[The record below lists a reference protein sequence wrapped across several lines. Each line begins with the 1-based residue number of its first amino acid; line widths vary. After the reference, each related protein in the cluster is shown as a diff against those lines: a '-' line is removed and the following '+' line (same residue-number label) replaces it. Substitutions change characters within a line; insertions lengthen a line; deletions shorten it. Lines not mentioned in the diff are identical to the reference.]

1 LAWISDGDNSLFWL
15 KNKLGRR
22 MDKIRFQEQ
31 LQAYE
36 QWKKDV
42 INTIEEYGPWLE
54 ENDMSSEDV
63 QHRIEHTV
71 DALRSDKL
79 TIAFVAEFSRGKT
92 ELINAIFFA
101 DFGRRLLPSDAGRTT
116 MCPTEIFYDE
126 ERDEAYVRLLPIETR
141 LQETSLTQLR
151 RDTKQ
156 WVHYPLE
163 TDSVEQMQAALNEV
177 IQTKTVTLEEAKHLG
192 LYSPDLHPHQNQP
205 PEMIEIPKWRHA
217 LISFPHQLLRK
228 GLTILDTPGLNAL
241 GTEPELTLNMLPAA
255 QAVLFVLGA
264 DTGVTRSD
272 MEIWQHHIKGFQSGR
287 QRGMMVV
294 LNKIDTLWDDL
305 RETDD
310 VDEAILNQQRSTAG
324 LLGLE
329 PRAVFPVSAQKG
341 LLAKIK
347 SDDTLLDKSGLLDL
361 ENYLGQD
368 VLGIK
373 QQLILE
379 TIGNDVGQML
389 DNSRSLLS
397 GKLNETKHQLEELEE
412 LSDKSDDVITNL
424 MEKTRT
430 EQAQYLRD
438 VETFQQSRK
447 QLKQQADQ
455 LSHTLNMEALDEI
468 IERCRKE
475 MANSWTTSGMKATM
489 KSLFEEIRRTMLNV
503 VTQSEQTRKL
513 IRSIYRK
520 FQNEHGFAVVQPKM
534 FSIVKYRVELELLHQ
549 EAEVFRN
556 SPVTAMMEQNFV
568 VKRFFS
574 ALVNR
579 AREIFE
585 HADNEIDGWLS
596 STLEPLVMQIKD
608 HKDMME
614 KRLNNLQKIGQSRNT
629 LQYRI
634 LELQEQYTEL
644 ARQLTALRNMANRIK
659 NSRPLNQGERPKP
672 KLVKQ
677 SAS

>member
-1 LAWISDGDNSLFWL
+1 ME
-15 KNKLGRR
+15 KV
-22 MDKIRFQEQ
+22 RFQEQ

-36 QWKKDV
+36 QWKKDI

-54 ENDMSSEDV
+54 ENGMSTEDV
-63 QHRIEHTV
+63 QQRINHT
-71 DALRSDKL
+71 LGTLKGDKL

-101 DFGRRLLPSDAGRTT
+101 DYGRRLLPSDAGRTT
-116 MCPTEIFYDE
+116 MCPTEIFYDDQ
-126 ERDEAYVRLLPIETR
+126 RNEAYVRLLPIETR
-141 LQETSLTQLR
+141 LQENTLSQLR
-151 RDTKQ
+151 HDTKQ

-163 TDSVEQMQAALNEV
+163 TDSVEQMQAALSEV
-177 IQTKTVTLEEAKHLG
+177 VQTKEVSLEEAKHLG

-205 PEMIEIPKWRHA
+205 PETVEIPKWRHA
-217 LISFPHQLLRK
+217 QISFPNPMLKK

-287 QRGMMVV
+287 QRGLMVV

-305 RETDD
+305 REHEDIH
-310 VDEAILNQQRSTAG
+310 EAIRNQQTNTAE
-324 LLGLE
+324 LLGVE
-329 PRAVFPVSAQKG
+329 PNVVFPISAQKG

-347 SDDTLLDKSGLLDL
+347 GEKQLLEKSALLDL

-368 VLGIK
+368 VLNIK
-373 QQLILE
+373 QQIILD
-379 TIGNDVGQML
+379 TVSADVGQML
-389 DNSRSLLS
+389 DNSRSMLS
-397 GKLNETKHQLEELEE
+397 GKLNDTKYQLEELEE

-424 MEKTRT
+424 MEKTRS

-438 VETFQQSRK
+438 VDTFQQSRK
-447 QLKQQADQ
+447 QLKQQANLLAEI
-455 LSHTLNMEALDEI
+455 LSLEALEGT
-468 IERCRKE
+468 IEKCRKD
-475 MANSWTTSGMKATM
+475 MSNSWTTSGMKSSM
-489 KSLFEEIRRTMLNV
+489 KSLFDETRRTMLKV
-503 VTQSEQTRKL
+503 VNQSEQTRKL
-513 IRSIYRK
+513 IRAIYRK

-549 EAEVFRN
+549 EAEIFRN

-574 ALVNR
+574 ALVKR
-579 AREIFE
+579 AHDIFKRADEEI
-585 HADNEIDGWLS
+585 NQWLG
-596 STLEPLVMQIKD
+596 STLEPLVIQIKD
-608 HKDMME
+608 HKEMME
-614 KRLNNLQKIGQSRNT
+614 KRLTNLQKIGQSRNT

-644 ARQLTALRNMANRIK
+644 ARQLTALRNMSNRLS
-659 NSRPLNQGERPKP
+659 NSRPLHHAQRQKP
-672 KLVKQ
+672 TLVKQ
-677 SAS
+677 NVG

>member
-1 LAWISDGDNSLFWL
+1 ME
-15 KNKLGRR
+15 KV
-22 MDKIRFQEQ
+22 RFQEQ

-36 QWKKDV
+36 QWKKDI

-54 ENDMSSEDV
+54 ENGMSTEDI
-63 QHRIEHTV
+63 QQRIKHTL
-71 DALRSDKL
+71 DTLKSDKL

-101 DFGRRLLPSDAGRTT
+101 DYGRRLLPSDAGRTT
-116 MCPTEIFYDE
+116 MCPTEIFYDD

-141 LQETSLTQLR
+141 LQDTTLSQLR
-151 RDTKQ
+151 HDTKQ

-163 TDSVEQMQAALNEV
+163 IDSVEQMQAALSEV
-177 IQTKTVTLEEAKHLG
+177 IQTKEVTLEEAKHLG
-192 LYSPDLHPHQNQP
+192 LYNPDLHPHQKQP
-205 PEMIEIPKWRHA
+205 PETVEIPKWRHA
-217 LISFPHQLLRK
+217 LISFPNPMLKK

-287 QRGMMVV
+287 QRGLMVV

-305 RETDD
+305 REHEDIHD
-310 VDEAILNQQRSTAG
+310 AIRNQQTNTAEM
-324 LLGLE
+324 LGVE
-329 PRAVFPVSAQKG
+329 PRVVFPISAQKG

-347 SDDTLLDKSGLLDL
+347 GEPSLLEKSALLEL

-368 VLGIK
+368 VLNIK
-373 QQLILE
+373 QQIILD
-379 TIGNDVGQML
+379 TVSSDVGQML
-389 DNSRSLLS
+389 DNSRSMLS
-397 GKLNETKHQLEELEE
+397 GKLNDTKYQLEELEE

-424 MEKTRT
+424 MEKTRS

-438 VETFQQSRK
+438 VETFQLSRK
-447 QLKQQADQ
+447 QLKQQAST
-455 LSHTLNMEALDEI
+455 LSETLSLEALEST
-468 IERCRKE
+468 IEKSRKE
-475 MANSWTTSGMKATM
+475 MTNSWTTSGMKGSM
-489 KSLFEEIRRTMLNV
+489 KNLFEETRSTMLMV
-503 VTQSEQTRKL
+503 VNQSEQTRKL
-513 IRSIYRK
+513 IRAIYRK

-549 EAEVFRN
+549 EAEIFRN

-574 ALVNR
+574 ALVKRAHDIFKRADEDINR
-579 AREIFE
+579 
-585 HADNEIDGWLS
+585 WLS

-608 HKDMME
+608 HKEMME
-614 KRLNNLQKIGQSRNT
+614 KRLTNLQKIGQSRNT

-644 ARQLTALRNMANRIK
+644 ARQLTALRNMSNRLS
-659 NSRPLNQGERPKP
+659 NSRPLHQAKRQKP
-672 KLVKQ
+672 TLVKQ
-677 SAS
+677 NAG

>member
-1 LAWISDGDNSLFWL
+1 ME
-15 KNKLGRR
+15 KV
-22 MDKIRFQEQ
+22 RFQEQ

-36 QWKKDV
+36 QWKKD
-42 INTIEEYGPWLE
+42 ITNTIEEYAPWLE
-54 ENDMSSEDV
+54 ENGMSTEDI
-63 QHRIEHTV
+63 QQRIKHTL
-71 DALRSDKL
+71 DTLRSDKL

-101 DFGRRLLPSDAGRTT
+101 DYGRRLLPSDAGRTT

-141 LQETSLTQLR
+141 LQDNTLSQLR
-151 RDTKQ
+151 HDTKQ

-163 TDSVEQMQAALNEV
+163 IDSVEQMQAALSEV
-177 IQTKTVTLEEAKHLG
+177 IQTKEVTLEEAKHLG
-192 LYSPDLHPHQNQP
+192 LYSPDLHPHQKQP
-205 PEMIEIPKWRHA
+205 PETVEIPKWRHA
-217 LISFPHQLLRK
+217 LISFPNPMLKK

-287 QRGMMVV
+287 QRGLMVV

-305 RETDD
+305 REHEDIH
-310 VDEAILNQQRSTAG
+310 EAIKNQQTNTAEM
-324 LLGLE
+324 LGVE
-329 PRAVFPVSAQKG
+329 PRVVFPISAQKG

-347 SDDTLLDKSGLLDL
+347 GESSLLEKSALLEL

-368 VLGIK
+368 VLNIK
-373 QQLILE
+373 QQIILD
-379 TIGNDVGQML
+379 TVSADVGQML
-389 DNSRSLLS
+389 DNSRSMLS
-397 GKLNETKHQLEELEE
+397 GKLNDTKYQLEELEE

-424 MEKTRT
+424 MEKTRS

-447 QLKQQADQ
+447 QLKQQASM
-455 LSHTLNMEALDEI
+455 LSETLSLEALENT
-468 IERCRKE
+468 IEKSRKE
-475 MANSWTTSGMKATM
+475 MTNSWTTSGMKGSM
-489 KSLFEEIRRTMLNV
+489 KSLFEETRSTMLKV
-503 VTQSEQTRKL
+503 VNQSEQTRKL
-513 IRSIYRK
+513 IRAIYRK

-549 EAEVFRN
+549 EAEIFRN

-574 ALVNR
+574 ALVKR
-579 AREIFE
+579 AHEIFKR
-585 HADNEIDGWLS
+585 ADEDINSWLS

-608 HKDMME
+608 HKEMME
-614 KRLNNLQKIGQSRNT
+614 KRLTNLQKIGQSRNT

-644 ARQLTALRNMANRIK
+644 ARQLTALRNMSNRLS
-659 NSRPLNQGERPKP
+659 NSRPLHQAKRQKP
-672 KLVKQ
+672 TLVKQ
-677 SAS
+677 NTG

>member
-1 LAWISDGDNSLFWL
+1 
-15 KNKLGRR
+15 
-22 MDKIRFQEQ
+22 MDKLRFQDQ
-31 LQAYE
+31 LKAYE
-36 QWKKDV
+36 QWKMDV
-42 INTIEEYGPWLE
+42 VNTIEEYRPWLE
-54 ENDMSSEDV
+54 ENGMSSEDID
-63 QHRIEHTV
+63 HRIEHTL
-71 DALRSDKL
+71 DALKSDKL

-101 DFGRRLLPSDAGRTT
+101 DYGRRLLPSDAGRTT
-116 MCPTEIFYDE
+116 MCPTEIFYDDK
-126 ERDEAYVRLLPIETR
+126 RDESYVRLLPIETR
-141 LQETSLTQLR
+141 LQDISLTKLR
-151 RDTKQ
+151 KDTKQ

-163 TDSVEQMQAALNEV
+163 TDSVEQMQAALSEV
-177 IQTKTVTLEEAKHLG
+177 IQTKSVTLEEAKHLG
-192 LYSPDLHPHQNQP
+192 LYSPDLHPHQSQP
-205 PEMIEIPKWRHA
+205 PEMVEIPKWRHA
-217 LISFPHQLLRK
+217 LISFPHALLKK

-241 GTEPELTLNMLPAA
+241 GSEPELTLNMLPAA

-272 MEIWQHHIKGFQSGR
+272 MEIWQHHIKGFHSGR
-287 QRGMMVV
+287 KSGLMVV

-310 VDEAILNQQRSTAG
+310 VHEAIQNQQSSTAG
-324 LLGLE
+324 LLGIE
-329 PRAVFPVSAQKG
+329 SRAVFPVSAQKG

-347 SDDTLLDKSGLLDL
+347 EDDNLLARSGLLDL
-361 ENYLGQD
+361 ESYLGQD
-368 VLGIK
+368 VLNIK
-373 QQLILE
+373 QQIVLE
-379 TIGNDVGQML
+379 TVGTDVGQLL
-389 DNSRSLLS
+389 DNSRSMLS
-397 GKLNETKHQLEELEE
+397 GKLNETKKQLEELEE

-438 VETFQQSRK
+438 VESFQQSRK
-447 QLKQQADQ
+447 ELKVQADQ
-455 LSHTLNMEALDEI
+455 LSQTLNMTSLNETIA
-468 IERCRKE
+468 RCRKD
-475 MANSWTTSGMKATM
+475 MTNSWTTSGMKSSM
-489 KSLFEEIRRTMLNV
+489 KDLFEDIRRLMLNV

-574 ALVNR
+574 ALVER
-579 AREIFE
+579 AKNIFDQ
-585 HADNEIDGWLS
+585 ADNEIDGWLS
-596 STLEPLVMQIKD
+596 TALEPLIMQIKD
-608 HKDMME
+608 HKEMME
-614 KRLNNLQKIGQSRNT
+614 KRLSNLQKIGQSRNT

-644 ARQLTALRNMANRIK
+644 ARQLTALRNMANRIN
-659 NSRPLNQGERPKP
+659 NSRPLNQTERPKP
-672 KLVKQ
+672 KLVSQ
-677 SAS
+677 NAS

>member
-1 LAWISDGDNSLFWL
+1 ME
-15 KNKLGRR
+15 KV
-22 MDKIRFQEQ
+22 RFQEQ
-31 LQAYE
+31 LLAYE

-42 INTIEEYGPWLE
+42 VNTIEEYAPWLE
-54 ENDMSSEDV
+54 ENGMSSPDI
-63 QHRIEHTV
+63 QHRIEHT
-71 DALRSDKL
+71 LNGLKGDKL

-101 DFGRRLLPSDAGRTT
+101 DYGRRLLPSDAGRTT
-116 MCPTEIFYDE
+116 MCPTEIFYDI

-141 LQETSLTQLR
+141 LQDVTLTQLR
-151 RDTKQ
+151 QDAKQ

-163 TDSVEQMQAALNEV
+163 MESAEQMQAALNEV

-192 LYSPDLHPHQNQP
+192 LYSSDLHPHQSRP
-205 PEMIEIPKWRHA
+205 PEMVEIPKWRHA
-217 LISFPHQLLRK
+217 LISFPHQMLKK

-287 QRGMMVV
+287 QRGLMVV

-305 RETDD
+305 REHADIHD
-310 VDEAILNQQRSTAG
+310 AIRNQQVSTAEM
-324 LLGLE
+324 LGIK
-329 PRAVFPVSAQKG
+329 PKAVFPVSAQKG

-347 SDDTLLDKSGLLDL
+347 NETPLLDKSGLLDL

-368 VLGIK
+368 VLNIK
-373 QQLILE
+373 QQIILD
-379 TIGNDVGQML
+379 TVSSDVGQML

-397 GKLNETKHQLEELEE
+397 GKLNDTKNQLEELEE

-424 MEKTRT
+424 MEKTRN

-455 LSHTLNMEALDEI
+455 LSETLGLNALDVI
-468 IERCRKE
+468 IENSRKE
-475 MANSWTTSGMKATM
+475 MTNSWTTSGMKGSM
-489 KSLFEEIRRTMLNV
+489 KSLFEETRRTMLKV
-503 VTQSEQTRKL
+503 VSQSEQTRKL

-549 EAEVFRN
+549 EAEIFRN

-574 ALVNR
+574 ALVKR
-579 AREIFE
+579 AREIFQR
-585 HADNEIDGWLS
+585 ADEEINIWLS
-596 STLEPLVMQIKD
+596 TTLEPLVMQIKD
-608 HKDMME
+608 HKEMME

-634 LELQEQYTEL
+634 LELQEQYTES
-644 ARQLTALRNMANRIK
+644 ARQLTALRNMSNRLS
-659 NSRPLNQGERPKP
+659 NNRPLHRSQRQKP
-672 KLVKQ
+672 TLVKQ
-677 SAS
+677 NAS

>member
-1 LAWISDGDNSLFWL
+1 ME
-15 KNKLGRR
+15 KV
-22 MDKIRFQEQ
+22 RFQEQ
-31 LQAYE
+31 LLAYE

-42 INTIEEYGPWLE
+42 INTIEEYAPWLE
-54 ENDMSSEDV
+54 ENGMSSQDI
-63 QHRIEHTV
+63 QQRIEHT
-71 DALRSDKL
+71 LSTLKSDKL

-101 DFGRRLLPSDAGRTT
+101 DYGRRLLPSDAGRTT
-116 MCPTEIFYDE
+116 MCPTEIFYDD

-141 LQETSLTQLR
+141 LQDTTLTQLR
-151 RDTKQ
+151 HDTKQ

-163 TDSVEQMQAALNEV
+163 VDSVEQMQAALREV
-177 IQTKTVTLEEAKHLG
+177 IETKSVTLDEAKHLG
-192 LYSPDLHPHQNQP
+192 LYSQDLHPHQSEP

-217 LISFPHQLLRK
+217 LISFPHHMLQK

-272 MEIWQHHIKGFQSGR
+272 MEIWQHHIKGFQSSR
-287 QRGMMVV
+287 QRGLMVV

-305 RETDD
+305 REHEDIHD
-310 VDEAILNQQRSTAG
+310 AIRGQQRSSAEM
-324 LLGLE
+324 LGIE
-329 PRAVFPVSAQKG
+329 SKAVFPISAQKG
-341 LLAKIK
+341 LLAKIRNEPA
-347 SDDTLLDKSGLLDL
+347 LLDKSGLLDL

-368 VLGIK
+368 VLNIK
-373 QQLILE
+373 QQIILD
-379 TIGNDVGQML
+379 TVSSDVGQML
-389 DNSRSLLS
+389 DNSRSMLS
-397 GKLNETKHQLEELEE
+397 GKLNDTKYQLEELEE
-412 LSDKSDDVITNL
+412 LSDKSDDVINNL
-424 MEKTRT
+424 MEKTRS

-447 QLKQQADQ
+447 QLKQQAQQ
-455 LSHTLNMEALDEI
+455 LSETLSLDLLDDI
-468 IERCRKE
+468 IDRCRKE
-475 MANSWTTSGMKATM
+475 MTNSWTTSGMKGSM
-489 KSLFEEIRRTMLNV
+489 KNLFEETRRTMLKV

-549 EAEVFRN
+549 EAEIFRN

-574 ALVNR
+574 ALVKR
-579 AREIFE
+579 ARDIFQRADEEINTWL
-585 HADNEIDGWLS
+585 HA
-596 STLEPLVMQIKD
+596 TLEPLVMQIKD
-608 HKDMME
+608 HKEMME

-644 ARQLTALRNMANRIK
+644 ARQLTALRNMSNRLS
-659 NSRPLNQGERPKP
+659 NNRPLHSSQRQKP
-672 KLVKQ
+672 TLVKQ
-677 SAS
+677 NAS

>member
-1 LAWISDGDNSLFWL
+1 ME
-15 KNKLGRR
+15 KV
-22 MDKIRFQEQ
+22 RFQEQ
-31 LQAYE
+31 LLAYE

-42 INTIEEYGPWLE
+42 INTIEEYAPWLE
-54 ENDMSSEDV
+54 ENEMSSQDI
-63 QHRIEHTV
+63 QQRIEHT
-71 DALRSDKL
+71 LSTLKSDKL

-101 DFGRRLLPSDAGRTT
+101 DYGRRLLPSDAGRTT
-116 MCPTEIFYDE
+116 MCPTEIFYDD

-141 LQETSLTQLR
+141 LQDTTLTQLR
-151 RDTKQ
+151 HDTKQ

-163 TDSVEQMQAALNEV
+163 VDSVEQMQAALREV
-177 IQTKTVTLEEAKHLG
+177 IETKSVTLDEAKHLG
-192 LYSPDLHPHQNQP
+192 LYSQDLHPHQSQP

-217 LISFPHQLLRK
+217 LISFPHHMLQK

-272 MEIWQHHIKGFQSGR
+272 MEIWQHHIKGFQSSR
-287 QRGMMVV
+287 QRGLMVV

-305 RETDD
+305 REHEDIHD
-310 VDEAILNQQRSTAG
+310 AIRGQQRSSAEM
-324 LLGLE
+324 LGIE
-329 PRAVFPVSAQKG
+329 SKAVFPISAQKG
-341 LLAKIK
+341 LLAKIRNEPA
-347 SDDTLLDKSGLLDL
+347 LLDKSGLLDL

-368 VLGIK
+368 VLNIK
-373 QQLILE
+373 QQIILD
-379 TIGNDVGQML
+379 TVSSDVGQML
-389 DNSRSLLS
+389 DNSRSMLS
-397 GKLNETKHQLEELEE
+397 GKLNDTKYQLEELEE
-412 LSDKSDDVITNL
+412 LSDKSDDVINNL
-424 MEKTRT
+424 MEKTRS

-447 QLKQQADQ
+447 QLKQQAQQ
-455 LSHTLNMEALDEI
+455 LSETLSLDLLDDI
-468 IERCRKE
+468 IDRCRKE
-475 MANSWTTSGMKATM
+475 MTNSWTTSGMKGSM
-489 KSLFEEIRRTMLNV
+489 KNLFEETRRTMLKV

-549 EAEVFRN
+549 EAEIFRN

-574 ALVNR
+574 ALVKR
-579 AREIFE
+579 ARDIFQRADEEI
-585 HADNEIDGWLS
+585 NTWLC

-608 HKDMME
+608 HKEMME
-614 KRLNNLQKIGQSRNT
+614 KRLNNLQKR
-629 LQYRI
+629 L
-634 LELQEQYTEL
+634 
-644 ARQLTALRNMANRIK
+644 
-659 NSRPLNQGERPKP
+659 
-672 KLVKQ
+672 
-677 SAS
+677 

>member
-1 LAWISDGDNSLFWL
+1 ME
-15 KNKLGRR
+15 KV
-22 MDKIRFQEQ
+22 RFQEQ
-31 LQAYE
+31 LLAYE

-42 INTIEEYGPWLE
+42 INTIEEYAPWLE
-54 ENDMSSEDV
+54 ENEMSSQDI
-63 QHRIEHTV
+63 QQRIEHT
-71 DALRSDKL
+71 LSTLKSDKL

-101 DFGRRLLPSDAGRTT
+101 DYGRRLLPSDAGRTT
-116 MCPTEIFYDE
+116 MCPTEIFYDD

-141 LQETSLTQLR
+141 LQDTTLTQLR
-151 RDTKQ
+151 HDTKQ

-163 TDSVEQMQAALNEV
+163 VDSVEQMQAALREV
-177 IQTKTVTLEEAKHLG
+177 IETKSVTLDEAKHLG
-192 LYSPDLHPHQNQP
+192 LYSQDLHPHQSQP

-217 LISFPHQLLRK
+217 LISFPHHMLQK

-272 MEIWQHHIKGFQSGR
+272 MEIWQHHIKGFQSSR
-287 QRGMMVV
+287 QRGLMVV

-305 RETDD
+305 REHEDIHD
-310 VDEAILNQQRSTAG
+310 AIRGQQRSSAEM
-324 LLGLE
+324 LGIE
-329 PRAVFPVSAQKG
+329 SKAVFPISAQKG
-341 LLAKIK
+341 LLAKIRNEPA
-347 SDDTLLDKSGLLDL
+347 LLDKSGLLDL

-368 VLGIK
+368 VLNIK
-373 QQLILE
+373 QQIILD
-379 TIGNDVGQML
+379 TVSSDVGQML
-389 DNSRSLLS
+389 DNSRSMLS
-397 GKLNETKHQLEELEE
+397 GKLNDTKYQLEELEE
-412 LSDKSDDVITNL
+412 LSDKSDDVINNL
-424 MEKTRT
+424 MEKTRS

-447 QLKQQADQ
+447 QLKQQAQQ
-455 LSHTLNMEALDEI
+455 LSETLSLDLLDDI
-468 IERCRKE
+468 IDRCRKE
-475 MANSWTTSGMKATM
+475 MTNSWTTSGMKGSM
-489 KSLFEEIRRTMLNV
+489 KNLFEETRRTMLKV

-549 EAEVFRN
+549 EAEIFRN

-574 ALVNR
+574 ALVKR
-579 AREIFE
+579 ARDIFQRADEEI
-585 HADNEIDGWLS
+585 NTWLC

-608 HKDMME
+608 HKEMME

-644 ARQLTALRNMANRIK
+644 ARQLTALRNMSNRLS
-659 NSRPLNQGERPKP
+659 NNRPLHSSQRQKP
-672 KLVKQ
+672 TLVKQ
-677 SAS
+677 NAS

>member
-1 LAWISDGDNSLFWL
+1 ME
-15 KNKLGRR
+15 KV
-22 MDKIRFQEQ
+22 RFQEQ
-31 LQAYE
+31 LLAYE

-42 INTIEEYGPWLE
+42 INTIEEYAPWLE
-54 ENDMSSEDV
+54 ENGMSSQDT
-63 QHRIEHTV
+63 QQRIEHT
-71 DALRSDKL
+71 LSTLKSDKL

-101 DFGRRLLPSDAGRTT
+101 DYGRRLLPSDAGRTT
-116 MCPTEIFYDE
+116 MCPTEIFYDD

-141 LQETSLTQLR
+141 LQDTTLTQLR
-151 RDTKQ
+151 HDTKQ

-163 TDSVEQMQAALNEV
+163 VDSVEQMQAALREV
-177 IQTKTVTLEEAKHLG
+177 IETKSVTLDEAKHLG
-192 LYSPDLHPHQNQP
+192 LYSQDLHPHQSQP

-217 LISFPHQLLRK
+217 LISFPHHMLQK

-272 MEIWQHHIKGFQSGR
+272 MEIWQHHIKGFQSSR
-287 QRGMMVV
+287 QRGLMVV

-305 RETDD
+305 REHEDIHD
-310 VDEAILNQQRSTAG
+310 AIRGQQRSSAEM
-324 LLGLE
+324 LGIE
-329 PRAVFPVSAQKG
+329 SKAVFPISAQKG
-341 LLAKIK
+341 LLAKIRNEPA
-347 SDDTLLDKSGLLDL
+347 LLDKSGLLDL

-368 VLGIK
+368 VLNIK
-373 QQLILE
+373 QQIILD
-379 TIGNDVGQML
+379 TVSSDVGQML
-389 DNSRSLLS
+389 DNSRSMLS
-397 GKLNETKHQLEELEE
+397 GKLNDTKYQLEELEE
-412 LSDKSDDVITNL
+412 LSDKSDDVINNL
-424 MEKTRT
+424 MEKTRS

-447 QLKQQADQ
+447 QLKQQAQQ
-455 LSHTLNMEALDEI
+455 LSETLSLDLLDDI
-468 IERCRKE
+468 IDRCRKE
-475 MANSWTTSGMKATM
+475 MTNSWTTSGMKGSM
-489 KSLFEEIRRTMLNV
+489 KNLFEETRRTMLKV

-549 EAEVFRN
+549 EAEIFRN

-574 ALVNR
+574 ALVKR
-579 AREIFE
+579 ARDIFQRADEEI
-585 HADNEIDGWLS
+585 NTWLR

-608 HKDMME
+608 HKEMME

-644 ARQLTALRNMANRIK
+644 ARQLTALRNMSNRLS
-659 NSRPLNQGERPKP
+659 NNRPLHSSQRQKP
-672 KLVKQ
+672 TLVKQ
-677 SAS
+677 NAS

>member
-1 LAWISDGDNSLFWL
+1 
-15 KNKLGRR
+15 
-22 MDKIRFQEQ
+22 MDKVRFQEQ

-42 INTIEEYGPWLE
+42 INTIEEYAPWLE
-54 ENDMSSEDV
+54 ENGMSSEDV
-63 QHRIEHTV
+63 QQRIGHTIE
-71 DALRSDKL
+71 ALRSDKL

-116 MCPTEIFYDE
+116 MCPTEIFYDDA
-126 ERDEAYVRLLPIETR
+126 RNEAYVRLLPIETR
-141 LQETSLTQLR
+141 LQDISLSQLSK
-151 RDTKQ
+151 DTKQ

-192 LYSPDLHPHQNQP
+192 LYSPDLHPHQSKP

-217 LISFPHQLLRK
+217 LISFPHQLLKK

-287 QRGMMVV
+287 QRGLIVA

-305 RETDD
+305 REHEDIND
-310 VDEAILNQQRSTAG
+310 AILNQQRSTAG

-341 LLAKIK
+341 LLSKVK
-347 SDDTLLDKSGLLDL
+347 NDETLLEKSGLLDL

-379 TIGNDVGQML
+379 TISADVGQML

-397 GKLNETKHQLEELEE
+397 GKLNDTKRQLEEMEE

-438 VETFQQSRK
+438 VETFQHSRK
-447 QLKQQADQ
+447 QLKQQAGQ
-455 LSHTLNMEALDEI
+455 LNQILNMDALNETI
-468 IERCRKE
+468 HRCHKD
-475 MANSWTTSGMKATM
+475 MTNSWTTNGMKFAM
-489 KSLFEEIRRTMLNV
+489 KNLFEDIRRTMLNV
-503 VTQSEQTRKL
+503 VSQSEQTRKL

-579 AREIFE
+579 AREIFL
-585 HADNEIDGWLS
+585 HASHEIDSWLTT
-596 STLEPLVMQIKD
+596 TLDPLVMQIKD
-608 HKDMME
+608 HKEMME

-659 NSRPLNQGERPKP
+659 ISRPLNQSERPKP
-672 KLVKQ
+672 KLVTK

>member
-1 LAWISDGDNSLFWL
+1 ME
-15 KNKLGRR
+15 KV
-22 MDKIRFQEQ
+22 RFQEQ
-31 LQAYE
+31 LLAYE

-42 INTIEEYGPWLE
+42 INTIEEYAPWLE
-54 ENDMSSEDV
+54 ENGLSSPDI
-63 QHRIEHTV
+63 QHRIEHT
-71 DALRSDKL
+71 LNSLKSDKL

-101 DFGRRLLPSDAGRTT
+101 DHGRRLLPSDAGRTT
-116 MCPTEIFYDE
+116 MCPTEIFYDN
-126 ERDEAYVRLLPIETR
+126 EREEAYVRLLPIETR
-141 LQETSLTQLR
+141 LQDVTLTRLR
-151 RDTKQ
+151 QDTKQ

-163 TDSVEQMQAALNEV
+163 TESAEQMQAALSEV
-177 IQTKTVTLEEAKHLG
+177 TQTKTVTLKEAKRLS
-192 LYSPDLHPHQNQP
+192 LYSSDLHPHQSRP
-205 PEMIEIPKWRHA
+205 PETIEIPKWRHA
-217 LISFPHQLLRK
+217 LISFPHQMLKK

-287 QRGMMVV
+287 QRGLMVV

-305 RETDD
+305 REHADIHD
-310 VDEAILNQQRSTAG
+310 AIRNQQVSTAEM
-324 LLGLE
+324 LGIN
-329 PRAVFPVSAQKG
+329 PKTVFPISAQKG
-341 LLAKIK
+341 LLAKIRNEMP
-347 SDDTLLDKSGLLDL
+347 LLDKSGLLDL

-368 VLGIK
+368 VLNIK
-373 QQLILE
+373 QQIVLD
-379 TIGNDVGQML
+379 TVSSDVGQML

-397 GKLNETKHQLEELEE
+397 GKLKDTKYQLEELEE

-424 MEKTRT
+424 MEKTRN
-430 EQAQYLRD
+430 EQTQYLRD

-455 LSHTLNMEALDEI
+455 LTETLSLDALDVV
-468 IERCRKE
+468 IEGCRKE
-475 MANSWTTSGMKATM
+475 MTNSWTTNGMKGSM
-489 KSLFEEIRRTMLNV
+489 KNLFEETRRTMLKV
-503 VTQSEQTRKL
+503 VSQSEQTRKL

-549 EAEVFRN
+549 EAEIFRN

-574 ALVNR
+574 ALVKR
-579 AREIFE
+579 AREIFQR
-585 HADNEIDGWLS
+585 ADEEINSWLS
-596 STLEPLVMQIKD
+596 TTLEPLVMQIKD
-608 HKDMME
+608 HKEMME

-634 LELQEQYTEL
+634 LELQEQYTES
-644 ARQLTALRNMANRIK
+644 ARQLTALRNMSNRLS
-659 NSRPLNQGERPKP
+659 NNRPLHRSQRQKP
-672 KLVKQ
+672 TLVKQ
-677 SAS
+677 NAS